1 MQKLVEDLSSLH
13 NRQIELLITPK
24 YHCELAGEGIEYAW
38 GLFKKYFRQTAHAG
52 KKGKAQF
59 TSCVET
65 SLKKVSVDHIRRFS
79 ARARRY
85 MLTYSLLDSPESLQG
100 HGLSYR
106 EIEQYVNKI
115 MKVHRSTADQESAFI
130 AKVWRETQQF
140 GDNTMS
146 I

>member
-1 MQKLVEDLSSLH
+1 
-13 NRQIELLITPK
+13 
-24 YHCELAGEGIEYAW
+24 
-38 GLFKKYFRQTAHAG
+38 
-52 KKGKAQF
+52 
-59 TSCVET
+59 
-65 SLKKVSVDHIRRFS
+65 
-79 ARARRY
+79 

-130 AKVWRETQQF
+130 AKVWREAQQF
-140 GDNTMS
+140 GENTMS